1 MSLFESADPIRV
13 RPFSALRTAHRIAL
27 LAILLLLAGE
37 VFLSN
42 RQESQTWDES
52 AHLYSGYEYWTHAD
66 YGRNP
71 EHPPLAKLIA
81 ASAILPLHPADP
93 AAPSTIR
100 SKKQDILNS
109 TKFLYGSD
117 ADALLA
123 RARGAMLLF
132 PLALAFAIFIAGY
145 EMFGPEAGLLA
156 LLLFA
161 LEPMILAN
169 SGLVTTDIPLSCTLF
184 FTVFAFYRYVKRPT
198 VIGILLCG
206 VAAGLTLAAKHSGVF
221 VFPILGLIAVLDPL
235 LAGNGSAR
243 IRATRRWASL
253 TVSLGIIAVMS
264 YGVLWAFYGFRYTA
278 RPAGLPFVPSFD
290 AYVAAIP
297 IAFERSA
304 IAFCAHHHLLPE
316 AYLYGWAD
324 ILQIPGKRISLV
336 LGKLF
341 VGSRWYFFPELILI
355 KSTIPLLLL
364 LLLTP
369 FARIERYRRELLFL
383 VIPAALY
390 LLIAIASGMNAESR
404 YILPTYPFAIV
415 VAGAAAWQI
424 ALRSRRWA
432 IAVAAL
438 FVFAAGSSLHAFPD
452 YLAYGNEAFGGPSN
466 SYRLVAGTNGDWAQS
481 LKWVKSYTDENHVRD
496 CWFDF
501 TDPDIDWKYYGI
513 PCKPLLSAWVPR
525 GSPFLGPVPPVI
537 SGTILISASELDG
550 RQWGPGNLNP
560 YAQFRDLHP
569 DAQPGHIVLVY
580 HGTFSVPLAAA
591 YSLSAEAA
599 KLASAGRMSEAIAK
613 SEEAVQLAP
622 DSAAIQA
629 ALGMILIQ
637 AARTEDG
644 QRINATALH
653 LAQNF
658 HPEFEDQL
666 IRRLNQP
673 GMTAA
678 NTALKLPI
686 VDPREAGR

>member
-1 MSLFESADPIRV
+1 M
-13 RPFSALRTAHRIAL
+13 

-52 AHLYSGYEYWTHAD
+52 SHLYSGYEYWTHAD

-71 EHPPLAKLIA
+71 EHPPLAKLVA
-81 ASAILPLHPADP
+81 ASAVLPLHPADP
-93 AAPSTIR
+93 AVPSTLL
-100 SKKQDILNS
+100 SKSQDLLNG
-109 TKFLYGSD
+109 TKFLYGAG
-117 ADALLA
+117 ADLLLA

-132 PLALAFAIFIAGY
+132 PLALALAIFAAGNK
-145 EMFGPEAGLLA
+145 MFGAEAGLLA
-156 LLLFA
+156 MLLFA
-161 LEPMILAN
+161 LEPMVLAN

-184 FTVFAFYRYVKRPT
+184 LTVFAFYCYIKRPT
-198 VIGILLCG
+198 ATRILLCG
-206 VAAGLTLAAKHSGVF
+206 LAAGFTLAAKHSGVF
-221 VFPILGLIAVLDPL
+221 VFPILAVIAVLDPL
-235 LAGNGSAR
+235 LENDRAPRIPVMRRMGSIAV
-243 IRATRRWASL
+243 ALA
-253 TVSLGIIAVMS
+253 IIALVS
-264 YGVLWAFYGFRYTA
+264 YGVLWALYGFRYAA
-278 RPAGLPFVPSFD
+278 RPDGLPFVPSFD

-304 IAFCAHHHLLPE
+304 IAFCARHHLLPE

-324 ILQIPGKRISLV
+324 ILQIPGKRINLV

-341 VGSRWYFFPELILI
+341 FGSPWYLFPELILI

-364 LLLTP
+364 LLLAP
-369 FARIERYRRELLFL
+369 FARIHRYRRELLFL

-390 LLIAIASGMNAESR
+390 LLIAIASGMNSEAR
-404 YILPTYPFAIV
+404 YILPIYPFAIV

-424 ALRSRRWA
+424 AHRSRRWA

-438 FVFAAGSSLHAFPD
+438 FVFAAGSSLYAFPD
-452 YLAYGNEAFGGPSN
+452 YLAYVNEAFGGPSN
-466 SYRLVAGTNGDWAQS
+466 SYRLLAGANSDWAQG
-481 LKWVKSYTDENHVRD
+481 LKWAKSYIDENHVTD

-501 TDPDIDWKYYGI
+501 SDPNIDSKYYGI

-525 GSPFLGPVPPVI
+525 GYPLVGPVPPVI
-537 SGTILISASELDG
+537 SGTILISATELDG
-550 RQWGPGNLNP
+550 RQWGPGKLNP

-580 HGTFSVPLAAA
+580 HGTFSVPLVAA

-599 KLASAGRMSEAIAK
+599 KLAHAGRMSEAIAEL
-613 SEEAVQLAP
+613 EEAVQLAP

-629 ALGMILIQ
+629 GLGIILIE
-637 AARTEDG
+637 AGRTEEG

-653 LAQNF
+653 LAQSF
-658 HPEFEDQL
+658 HPEFQDRL
-666 IRRLNQP
+666 IRLLNQP
-673 GMTAA
+673 GMTAPE
-678 NTALKLPI
+678 L
-686 VDPREAGR
+686 R